1 MGGQLV
7 CYKLAQILLGEHN
20 MLILDEPDNFL
31 DISSITAL
39 TSFLKNYPFSVIIV
53 THDKSIINE
62 LNFSKWQIA
71 KGKLLLPNAA
81 SKDTDAELSLLRYKR
96 DEMMADTSIPISQ
109 IQEMSKQI
117 AELEKEQK

>member
-1 MGGQLV
+1 
-7 CYKLAQILLGEHN
+7 